1 MNHRIVEEMR
11 VYIANLGKYNEGE
24 LVGAWF
30 TPPIDMDEV
39 SERIGLNGCYEEYAI
54 HEYELPFEIDEYE
67 TIEQVND
74 LCEMVSELD
83 SDILA
88 ELKELKSYFGSIE
101 ELCDHAD
108 DIIHHPDCEDM
119 EDVARH
125 FIEESGILD
134 EVPECLQNYIDY
146 KAYGYDLEQSGSF
159 AVTNHGVFE
168 ITC

>member
-1 MNHRIVEEMR
+1 MR

-39 SERIGLNGCYEEYAI
+39 SEHIGLNGYYEEYAI
-54 HEYELPFEIDEYE
+54 HDYELPFEIGEYE
-67 TIEQVND
+67 SIDRIND

-83 SDILA
+83 SDIQA
-88 ELKELKSYFGSIE
+88 ELKELQSYFGSIE

-108 DIIHHPDCEDM
+108 DIIQYPDCDDM
-119 EDVARH
+119 EDVARY
-125 FIEESGILD
+125 FIEESGALG
-134 EVPECLQNYIDY
+134 EVPASLQNYIDY
-146 KAYGYDLEQSGSF
+146 EAYGRDLELSGSF
-159 AVTNHGVFE
+159 VVTNHGVFE